1 MVKNIIQ
8 FLIKVLKGREFKFD
22 EDVTIYYIFNISL
35 ERLVCIV
42 RGLLLTGRFLFVGQG
57 SKILG
62 TKKLK
67 VNRGV
72 EIGRY
77 CSIDCMSRS
86 GLSIGRGSKIG
97 DYSIIKVSGTLAEL
111 GSTIQIGDDVGIGD
125 FCHIGGSG
133 GVIIGSNTIC
143 GAYVSVHPENHLFSD
158 PNKLIRE
165 QGVERS
171 PVTIGENCW
180 IGAKSTF
187 LAGSGVGNN
196 CIVAAGSVLTKR
208 FPDDVI
214 VAGIPAKVLR
224 TRK

>member
-1 MVKNIIQ
+1 MVKKIIQ
-8 FLIKVLKGREFKFD
+8 LLIKILKGREFKFD
-22 EDVTIYYIFNISL
+22 ENVTDYYIFIISMS
-35 ERLVCIV
+35 RLVCMV
-42 RGLLLTGRFLFVGQG
+42 RGLILTGRFLFVGQG

-62 TKKLK
+62 TNKLK
-67 VNRGV
+67 VSRGV

-77 CSIDCMSRS
+77 SSIDCMSRC

-97 DYSIIKVSGTLAEL
+97 DFCIIKVSGTLADL
-111 GSTIQIGDDVGIGD
+111 GSKIQIGKNVGIGD

-133 GVIIGSNTIC
+133 GVIIGSESIF
-143 GAYVSVHPENHLFSD
+143 GAYVSVHPENHLFSN

-165 QGVERS
+165 QGVERL
-171 PVTIGENCW
+171 PVSIGENCW

-224 TRK
+224 TRN